1 MKHGLLL
8 SDQFIQLSTDHQE
21 NLFMRLFSLMIKGLW
36 LIRWID
42 FERIFS
48 EKEFLGKKLEDYVA
62 KLPVPIHIIRQ
73 PKREGLIRARLT
85 GAEKATGQIL
95 TFLDAHIECSPG
107 KNASQKEKM
116 HQNDGDF

>member
-1 MKHGLLL
+1 M
-8 SDQFIQLSTDHQE
+8 
-21 NLFMRLFSLMIKGLW
+21 
-36 LIRWID
+36 
-42 FERIFS
+42 
-48 EKEFLGKKLEDYVA
+48 GKKLEDYVA

-107 KNASQKEKM
+107 KTLLTSKLRNSVKIIFEIKAGWNHYYMRLKKIVPMLFAQLSM
-116 HQNDGDF
+116 LFLMILLNF

>member
-1 MKHGLLL
+1 M
-8 SDQFIQLSTDHQE
+8 
-21 NLFMRLFSLMIKGLW
+21 
-36 LIRWID
+36 
-42 FERIFS
+42 
-48 EKEFLGKKLEDYVA
+48 GKKLEDYVA

-107 KNASQKEKM
+107 KNASQSGSLKI
-116 HQNDGDF
+116 NDREFQDGLNHYYMRLKKIVRMLFVPLLMLFLMILLNF

>member
-21 NLFMRLFSLMIKGLW
+21 SLFMRLFLLMIKGLW
-36 LIRWID
+36 PIKWVD
-42 FERIFS
+42 FERISS

-73 PKREGLIRARLT
+73 PKGEGLIRARLT

-107 KNASQKEKM
+107 KNASKNEM
-116 HQNDGDF
+116 LHQNDGDF

>member
-1 MKHGLLL
+1 M
-8 SDQFIQLSTDHQE
+8 
-21 NLFMRLFSLMIKGLW
+21 
-36 LIRWID
+36 
-42 FERIFS
+42 
-48 EKEFLGKKLEDYVA
+48 GKKLEDYVA

-107 KNASQKEKM
+107 KNAY
-116 HQNDGDF
+116 QNQSLKKNDREFQDGLNHYYMRLKKIVRMLFVPLLMLFLMILLNF

>member
-1 MKHGLLL
+1 M
-8 SDQFIQLSTDHQE
+8 
-21 NLFMRLFSLMIKGLW
+21 
-36 LIRWID
+36 
-42 FERIFS
+42 
-48 EKEFLGKKLEDYVA
+48 GKKLEDYVA

-107 KNASQKEKM
+107 KNASKKEKL

>member
-1 MKHGLLL
+1 M
-8 SDQFIQLSTDHQE
+8 
-21 NLFMRLFSLMIKGLW
+21 
-36 LIRWID
+36 
-42 FERIFS
+42 
-48 EKEFLGKKLEDYVA
+48 GKKLEDYVA

-107 KNASQKEKM
+107 KNAPRNESLKK
-116 HQNDGDF
+116 NDHEFQDGLNHYYMRLKKIVRMLFVPLLMLFLMILLNF

>member
-1 MKHGLLL
+1 M
-8 SDQFIQLSTDHQE
+8 
-21 NLFMRLFSLMIKGLW
+21 
-36 LIRWID
+36 
-42 FERIFS
+42 
-48 EKEFLGKKLEDYVA
+48 GKKLEDYVT

-107 KNASQKEKM
+107 KTLLKPIQTAKLRENYLR
-116 HQNDGDF
+116 N

>member
-1 MKHGLLL
+1 M
-8 SDQFIQLSTDHQE
+8 
-21 NLFMRLFSLMIKGLW
+21 
-36 LIRWID
+36 
-42 FERIFS
+42 
-48 EKEFLGKKLEDYVA
+48 EDYVA

-107 KNASQKEKM
+107 KNASQSESLEK
-116 HQNDGDF
+116 NDREFQDGLNHYYMRLKKIVRMLFVPLLMLFLMILLNF

>member
-1 MKHGLLL
+1 M
-8 SDQFIQLSTDHQE
+8 
-21 NLFMRLFSLMIKGLW
+21 
-36 LIRWID
+36 
-42 FERIFS
+42 
-48 EKEFLGKKLEDYVA
+48 GKKLEDYVA

-107 KNASQKEKM
+107 KNASQNQSPKK
-116 HQNDGDF
+116 NDREFQDGLNHYYMRLKKIVRMLFVPLLMLFLMILLNF

>member
-1 MKHGLLL
+1 M
-8 SDQFIQLSTDHQE
+8 
-21 NLFMRLFSLMIKGLW
+21 
-36 LIRWID
+36 
-42 FERIFS
+42 
-48 EKEFLGKKLEDYVA
+48 GKKLEDYVA

-107 KNASQKEKM
+107 KTSNYEPFWKSSL
-116 HQNDGDF
+116 NLRLVGTIII